1 VSTLDS
7 DSNELGGRDSI
18 DLSAYPLPSPT
29 KKDKELGK
37 QDSVDPS
44 ADPVPPVSGQNIP
57 TNSVPE
63 PSDPPSYIPLSDK
76 EAESNLLREMNDA
89 LSSNKAQEQLDWAE
103 KTLRYFHCRS
113 EHDRRTSALRNP
125 SRSDASSNDSHL
137 LHSTAKETVEALSN
151 DHPRAL
157 FVAAKYFGFRA
168 ANSLVYYHHAATRGF
183 LRANYYLGRHY
194 EKVKQDSAQA
204 HALRYYTTGAEG
216 GDTACRYVRGRLF
229 LVCNN

>member
-1 VSTLDS
+1 
-7 DSNELGGRDSI
+7 
-18 DLSAYPLPSPT
+18 
-29 KKDKELGK
+29 
-37 QDSVDPS
+37 
-44 ADPVPPVSGQNIP
+44 
-57 TNSVPE
+57 
-63 PSDPPSYIPLSDK
+63 
-76 EAESNLLREMNDA
+76 MNDA

-103 KTLRYFHCRS
+103 KTLRHFHCRS
-113 EHDRRTSALRNP
+113 EHETRASALRNS
-125 SRSDASSNDSHL
+125 SRSDASSKNTPL
-137 LHSTAKETVEALSN
+137 LHSTAKKTVELLSN

-157 FVAAKYFGFRA
+157 FVAAKYFGFDA